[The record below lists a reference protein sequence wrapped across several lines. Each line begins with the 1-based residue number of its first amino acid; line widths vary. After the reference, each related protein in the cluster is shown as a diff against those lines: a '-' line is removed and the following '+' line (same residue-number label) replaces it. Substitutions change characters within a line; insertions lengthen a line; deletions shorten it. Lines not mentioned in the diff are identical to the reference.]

1 MKINS
6 KNKSRHFG
14 HAYDT
19 FLRWCGKE
27 VVGPSRDWSCEPLNL
42 LQYLL
47 PLSYTSKEGCHDHS
61 RNVWFCSYYEFV
73 KFLYIVCL
81 DSVVVINQFLDNF
94 SNVVPQPNKPC
105 FCFPLKNW
113 PWKPAFLVW
122 SYSNNGQVKRSAPTL
137 LVECQTVHNRCFS
150 LSLTA

>member
-81 DSVVVINQFLDNF
+81 DSVVIINQFLDNF
-94 SNVVPQPNKPC
+94 NNVGPQPNS
-105 FCFPLKNW
+105 
-113 PWKPAFLVW
+113 PAFVFQITVERYPRILISTGWLDLRSEKHTCVLILSRESNPGHHDMQLV
-122 SYSNNGQVKRSAPTL
+122 P
-137 LVECQTVHNRCFS
+137 
-150 LSLTA
+150 